1 MLACTSRQ
9 QRLIRDYCCRFAGTN
24 IAVVLT
30 VAGNGVAADADDGV
44 PAEMVLLLLFTGF
57 RMVPETSVMA
67 IVVNTRFD

>member
-1 MLACTSRQ
+1 M
-9 QRLIRDYCCRFAGTN
+9 
-24 IAVVLT
+24 
-30 VAGNGVAADADDGV
+30 AGNGVAADADDGV